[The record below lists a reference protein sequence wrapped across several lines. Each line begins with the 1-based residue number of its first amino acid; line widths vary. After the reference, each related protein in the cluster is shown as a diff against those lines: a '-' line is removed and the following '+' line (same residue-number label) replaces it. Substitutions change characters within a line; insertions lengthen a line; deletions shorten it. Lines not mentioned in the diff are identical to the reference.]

1 MVNGLPAR
9 KFGCQGL
16 GKKGISNLTTKW
28 RGHYVPICTQTVS
41 TNGQRCVRVVRGGC
55 IKQYSS
61 VSSRYSTPLQSFYD
75 NNQISIQYS
84 VGSSIELPD
93 NKLYQVTYHIKYGI

>member
-16 GKKGISNLTTKW
+16 AEKGISNLTSKW

-41 TNGQRCVRVVRGGC
+41 TNGQRCVRVVRGVLEV
-55 IKQYSS
+55 YYVS
-61 VSSRYSTPLQSFYD
+61 VFLVLTI
-75 NNQISIQYS
+75 ISIAKKWTHRTTFTIQNDATTILTDGEIQNG
-84 VGSSIELPD
+84 VD
-93 NKLYQVTYHIKYGI
+93 HRW

>member
-16 GKKGISNLTTKW
+16 AEKGISNLTSKW

-41 TNGQRCVRVVRGGC
+41 TNGQRCVRVVRGDLGGLC
-55 IKQYSS
+55 VVEQPIFLIIVEQN
-61 VSSRYSTPLQSFYD
+61 F
-75 NNQISIQYS
+75 
-84 VGSSIELPD
+84 
-93 NKLYQVTYHIKYGI
+93 